1 MYSPDS
7 SITGAAQTDF
17 TNPTYT
23 LASDLAPDANSRQ
36 HVVTSVGGTQIGARA
51 STAGDPFTVTMRKS
65 PYKAIP
71 NKNPVTGSYGN
82 IPLNRTE
89 LLFRKGMKV
98 DSAGTIRTGNLR
110 VILELPAGSETND
123 APNIRALHSFAFGL
137 LAEESADIGD
147 SAIAGVW

>member
-1 MYSPDS
+1 MYSPDT

-17 TNPTYT
+17 TSPTYT

-36 HVVTSVGGTQIGARA
+36 HVVTAVGGTQTGARA
-51 STAGDPFTVTMRKS
+51 STAGDPFTVTMKKS

-71 NKNPVTGSYGN
+71 PKNPVTGSYGN
-82 IPLNRTE
+82 IPLNRVE

-98 DSAGTIRTGNLR
+98 DSAGTIRTGNMR

-147 SAIAGVW
+147 SAVAGVW